1 MIPGVQMSTITK
13 HRARAPIGLGAE
25 IRRRRRALGMT
36 QTQLGH
42 PLTRAF
48 VSAVETGRCLPSLRV
63 LILFAERLQTSPA
76 QLLDPV
82 KHDLSALYTRRHGTC
97 RDALPR
103 T

>member
-25 IRRRRRALGMT
+25 I
-36 QTQLGH
+36 QLGD